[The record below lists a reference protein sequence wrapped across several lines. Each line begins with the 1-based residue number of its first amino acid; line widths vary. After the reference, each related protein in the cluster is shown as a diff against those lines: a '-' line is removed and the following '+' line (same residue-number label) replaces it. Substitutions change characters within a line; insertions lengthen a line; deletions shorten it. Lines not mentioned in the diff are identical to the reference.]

1 MANTV
6 GSRYFCPV
14 PANAEIVRLP
24 AEEAHHFANVLR
36 GKIGDPIILIDGSGC
51 EFLATVTAIK
61 RDKIDVQILS
71 KSVVDRELDFKIAIA
86 VALPKGDR
94 QKVLVEKLT
103 ELGVQ
108 ELIPLITERGVAQP
122 TDSAIERLMGQV
134 IAACKQ
140 SGRTRFMNIARPQS
154 MAEMC
159 RGNPVEATKF
169 FADITGT
176 RMPHSIALP
185 GSAIIAAVGPEGGF
199 SPAEFSLFKETGWSA
214 ISLGNRILR
223 VETAAIALA
232 AILPAIK
239 PNCD

>member
-14 PANAEIVRLP
+14 PTNAEIVRLP
-24 AEEAHHFANVLR
+24 PEEAHHFANVLR
-36 GKIGDPIILIDGSGC
+36 GRIGDPIVLIDGSGC
-51 EFLATVTAIK
+51 EFLATVTAIQ

-71 KSVVDRELDFKIAIA
+71 KSVVDRELDFKITIA

-108 ELIPLITERGVAQP
+108 ELIPVITERGVAQP

-140 SGRTRFMNIARPQS
+140 SGRTRFMNIAQPQS
-154 MAEMC
+154 MAELC
-159 RGNPVEATKF
+159 ANKSQGVTKI
-169 FADITGT
+169 FADISGT
-176 RMPHSIALP
+176 RMPHGIARP
-185 GSAIIAAVGPEGGF
+185 GSTIIAAVGPEGGF

-214 ISLGNRILR
+214 ISLGNCILR

-232 AILPAIK
+232 AILPALK
-239 PNCD
+239 AH